1 MRYLGGNSSMGHG
14 GSSNTDLFSSSDV
27 VARHVLEGH
36 ERGVN
41 WVVFHP
47 TLPIIVSAS
56 DDRQIRIWRITGKDP
71 FPDVTLH
78 VVCRIYLIMYTTY
91 FKVVALTWY

>member
-1 MRYLGGNSSMGHG
+1 MRYLGTGGGSGAMGHG
-14 GSSNTDLFSSSDV
+14 GGNSTDLFGSSDV

-56 DDRQIRIWRITGKDP
+56 DDRQIRIWRITGKPND
-71 FPDVTLH
+71 FTSFTS
-78 VVCRIYLIMYTTY
+78 Y
-91 FKVVALTWY
+91 

>member
-1 MRYLGGNSSMGHG
+1 MRYLSSGNSSMSHSGLG
-14 GSSNTDLFSSSDV
+14 GNAEFFGPTDV

-36 ERGVN
+36 DRGVN

-56 DDRQIRIWRITGKDP
+56 DDRQIRLWRITGS
-71 FPDVTLH
+71 F
-78 VVCRIYLIMYTTY
+78 
-91 FKVVALTWY
+91 